1 MKKYI
6 GCDAHARYS
15 VFVSVDE
22 KGQAAAPVRVAHGG
36 RDLRDYL
43 GSLEPSTPIV
53 VDARRRM
60 ATGTKRIQSM
70 LVD

>member
-1 MKKYI
+1 MKQYI

-22 KGQAAAPVRVAHGG
+22 KGRVGTPVRVAHEG

-43 GSLEPSTPIV
+43 DGLEKGTPGGRGGQ
-53 VDARRRM
+53 RR
-60 ATGTKRIQSM
+60 
-70 LVD
+70 LVLVYG

>member
-22 KGQAAAPVRVAHGG
+22 KGQAAAPVRVSHGG
-36 RDLRDYL
+36 RDL
-43 GSLEPSTPIV
+43 
-53 VDARRRM
+53 
-60 ATGTKRIQSM
+60 
-70 LVD
+70 

>member
-1 MKKYI
+1 VKPYI

-22 KGQAAAPVRVAHGG
+22 TGRIGAPVRVDHFG

-43 GSLEPSTPIV
+43 QGLEKETPVGVEASPSPGMQNL
-53 VDARRRM
+53 DP
-60 ATGTKRIQSM
+60 
-70 LVD
+70 